1 MRQPYRHRQGRVGFV
16 LQDTPP
22 SCRLQVIPPCLV
34 NTEKL
39 QPPCRLRGGH
49 RFFDSHA
56 PILPGVALWS
66 WSVPYVRTSDSIR
79 LYEAV
84 NQ

>member
-1 MRQPYRHRQGRVGFV
+1 MQQPYRHRQGRVGFV
-16 LQDTPP
+16 LQDAPAFMSTTGD
-22 SCRLQVIPPCLV
+22 PPCLV

-56 PILPGVALWS
+56 PILPGVPLW
-66 WSVPYVRTSDSIR
+66 VHCTVGLGVYRTYV
-79 LYEAV
+79 
-84 NQ
+84 